1 MLTGMPRLVR
11 LDLADSR
18 VSLGALGGALGGGLG
33 ALRAL
38 QELNLTN
45 VELEPLNVTLPLIGS
60 IGSLRSA
67 ALLLLMARVSCSR
80 KC

>member
-18 VSLGALGGALGGGLG
+18 VSLG

-67 ALLLLMARVSCSR
+67 ALLAHPQFAV
-80 KC
+80 